1 MCGGAQAESHPWL
14 GLQYLCELHLGAEV
28 VMTTERADICLHCRV
43 CLLGHTSGHLSGGM
57 VLVLLQEVLELQY
70 VALGAMKVQ
79 DMLQA

>member
-1 MCGGAQAESHPWL
+1 
-14 GLQYLCELHLGAEV
+14 
-28 VMTTERADICLHCRV
+28 
-43 CLLGHTSGHLSGGM
+43 M